1 MCTWHSF
8 IDDPRKIFSFV
19 AEHWFKVV
27 LSWRV
32 KLWKL
37 SSTYGVTS
45 LGTCSSRLSVYSTFS
60 LRVPVTFHLC
70 VIKKVEEIIKWR
82 QKRWKSNGTVLHYLQ
97 LLTPGI
103 RLLTCKRANV
113 SRASRRNFN
122 FSSREKRERSLI
134 FGWRIVNMA
143 DSRKS
148 TDTLQLLLTYQTET
162 MPDGLWFA
170 LTHSAP

>member
-1 MCTWHSF
+1 MKAIKYLWCYVVRHVFVSAF
-8 IDDPRKIFSFV
+8 SIFHF
-19 AEHWFKVV
+19 F
-27 LSWRV
+27 
-32 KLWKL
+32 
-37 SSTYGVTS
+37 VTS
-45 LGTCSSRLSVYSTFS
+45 ASNIS
-60 LRVPVTFHLC
+60 LMC
-70 VIKKVEEIIKWR
+70 NKKKVKEIIKRR

-97 LLTPGI
+97 LLTRGI